1 MKLVYTIPNKL
12 WWIQDF
18 LEYDAYKG
26 IHNAIIKERKNI
38 NLTTSEGIWDDRLI
52 KNLNAPDR
60 VEVNKYQPF
69 EDLKELVRNNT
80 FFKLPKIQ
88 IITTTIHY
96 MKNRSGINWHSDNS
110 WDYGATYYLN
120 RRWNIHWGGEFMFA
134 DEKAHGFLPI
144 IGNSLVIVKAPMDH
158 KVNPVL
164 SKIMPRISVQMFMK

>member
-18 LEYDAYKG
+18 LEHDMYKG
-26 IHNAIIKERKNI
+26 IHNAIIRERKQI
-38 NLTTSEGIWDDRLI
+38 NLKSAEGVWDNRLI

-60 VEVNKYQPF
+60 VEVSQYKPF
-69 EDLKELVRNNT
+69 EDLKNLVRDNA
-80 FFKLPKIQ
+80 FFKLPKLKQ
-88 IITTTIHY
+88 ITTTIHY

-144 IGNSLVIVKAPMDH
+144 IGNSLVIVKHPWIT
-158 KVNPVL
+158 KL
-164 SKIMPRISVQMFMK
+164 TQC

>member
-18 LEYDAYKG
+18 LEYNMYKG
-26 IHNAIIKERKNI
+26 IHNAIIRERKKI
-38 NLTTSEGIWDDRLI
+38 NLHSVEKDWVESLYN
-52 KNLNAPDR
+52 NLEPAKR
-60 VEVNKYQPF
+60 VEVKNYPPF
-69 EDLKELVRNNT
+69 EKLKTLVKHNQYYQLPELNH
-80 FFKLPKIQ
+80 IC
-88 IITTTIHY
+88 TTIHY
-96 MKNRSGINWHSDNS
+96 MTKNSGINWHDDGK
-110 WDYGATYYLN
+110 WKYGATYYLN